1 MHILLPVFTDSSTP
15 RTPRACP
22 TPCYLLVP
30 LHTLCMVCNNCVNTH
45 HIPFACSSF
54 SVSTHTA
61 DTAFGKQP
69 HSRHTQYRHW
79 VDTDADTSTDADAV
93 LKTGTD
99 IRTEQGTGAQTQ
111 APPYSHPETL
121 QSTTPA
127 PTCRHPVPL
136 PGCRGFLVFCDHPPA
151 PATCTYPPAPLPRPS
166 TPGSNLPPPPH
177 THTTPSPAGV
187 HHLSLNVGV
196 PGHQQPSHLPFSPAP
211 TALQLAIL
219 ELPYTSPA
227 PPPVASSPAGMH
239 HLCLNVRVPRHQ
251 QPSQSLLGSNCQHS
265 RRLVAIRSCQVAGCG
280 RLRGCWCAGQQHASM
295 LGNLHSTVQHSIAR
309 WMS

>member
-196 PGHQQPSHLPFSPAP
+196 PGHQQPS
-211 TALQLAIL
+211 
-219 ELPYTSPA
+219 
-227 PPPVASSPAGMH
+227 
-239 HLCLNVRVPRHQ
+239 
-251 QPSQSLLGSNCQHS
+251 QSLLGSNCQHS